1 MEVIPTLNRI
11 PWELTWVSR
20 ITKINLIMKNIKILL
35 IGALM
40 LSLTSCEGFLEE
52 DPKGLMAPEGF
63 FRTPSDVE
71 AAVMGAYAEWVTNQ
85 IEKSYFVALML
96 RSDMVDIGDQ
106 NTLGDRITVNNF
118 TMDPNNSLMW
128 ETWYRLYQSI
138 SGANTAIKA
147 AREINAE
154 TRIKLEL
161 EAKARFIRGFNYYHL
176 VRAFGEVPLLLDP
189 IESEEAMSAIRR
201 TAEAEIYDVIIEDL
215 LFAKENLPM
224 TGSLSSRN
232 IGTKGSAST
241 VLSEVYLTLNR
252 FEDSAIEARYVINNA
267 DGFNYALESNY
278 QNLYNAD
285 LAGSLRESILTYQ
298 LKNDLF
304 SGQYNQSD
312 GMINLSRVR
321 DLAPRSLSVLVPSLK
336 VYDTWDARDYRR
348 KVSFE
353 DSVMV
358 NGERRALTSLNI
370 RVPRPHIAKYFRF
383 PGPQDSGDDRSSDHH
398 YNLFRYADVLLIAAE
413 AIAEYQGATP
423 EAIGYVNQIRKR
435 ARFNGVEETEFP
447 YDVQNGISREEFIQL
462 VREERRLEFAFEFKR
477 WYDIKRWGVL
487 ESSFSG
493 QDALETH
500 QINPNR
506 DYLFPIP
513 QREIDVTG
521 FIQNDGY

>member
-1 MEVIPTLNRI
+1 
-11 PWELTWVSR
+11 
-20 ITKINLIMKNIKILL
+20 
-35 IGALM
+35 
-40 LSLTSCEGFLEE
+40 
-52 DPKGLMAPEGF
+52 
-63 FRTPSDVE
+63 
-71 AAVMGAYAEWVTNQ
+71 
-85 IEKSYFVALML
+85 
-96 RSDMVDIGDQ
+96 
-106 NTLGDRITVNNF
+106 
-118 TMDPNNSLMW
+118 
-128 ETWYRLYQSI
+128 
-138 SGANTAIKA
+138 
-147 AREINAE
+147 
-154 TRIKLEL
+154 
-161 EAKARFIRGFNYYHL
+161 
-176 VRAFGEVPLLLDP
+176 
-189 IESEEAMSAIRR
+189 
-201 TAEAEIYDVIIEDL
+201 
-215 LFAKENLPM
+215 
-224 TGSLSSRN
+224 
-232 IGTKGSAST
+232 
-241 VLSEVYLTLNR
+241 
-252 FEDSAIEARYVINNA
+252 
-267 DGFNYALESNY
+267 
-278 QNLYNAD
+278 
-285 LAGSLRESILTYQ
+285 
-298 LKNDLF
+298 
-304 SGQYNQSD
+304 
-312 GMINLSRVR
+312 MINLSRVR